1 MYIFQIFSYLFKK
14 IGDQESVKEFIDTL
28 FKIPKSLRNLLGI
41 VILLGVIY
49 FSYSKIYTNEIQE
62 LHTEIKTLH
71 KALNESVVKDDYAD
85 DIYYILEVINIE
97 EEIQHHA
104 YNTTQLEIDLMY
116 RFISQ
121 NHPND
126 PILQDLVAMKE
137 RNDYTYKFFK
147 EKYHKAVERC
157 NKLSK
162 YKQIEEETE
171 NKDTLDFEDK

>member
-1 MYIFQIFSYLFKK
+1 MYIFQILSYFFKK
-14 IGDQESVKEFIDTL
+14 VGEQESIKEFIDSL
-28 FKIPKSLRNLLGI
+28 FKIPKALRNLLGI

-49 FSYSKIYTNEIQE
+49 FSYSKIYTNEIQD
-62 LHTEIKTLH
+62 LHTEVKD
-71 KALNESVVKDDYAD
+71 LNRIVNSAVTKDDYID
-85 DIYYILEVINIE
+85 DIYYILEVINIQ
-97 EEIQHHA
+97 EEITHHA

-126 PILQDLVAMKE
+126 PILQDLLAMKE

-157 NKLSK
+157 NQVSK
-162 YKQIEEETE
+162 YKNEY
-171 NKDTLDFEDK
+171 DLEDSLKTQDK